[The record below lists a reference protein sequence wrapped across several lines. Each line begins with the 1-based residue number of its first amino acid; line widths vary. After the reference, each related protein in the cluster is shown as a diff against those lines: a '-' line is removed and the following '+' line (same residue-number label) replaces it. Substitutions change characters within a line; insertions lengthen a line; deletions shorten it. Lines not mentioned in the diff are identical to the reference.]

1 MIHKFR
7 WFDELTSLIIT
18 KWLTAPIS
26 SKYDSYLRMRSAAS
40 QCWAQLISCWEN
52 QDMVRRESSSSWSW
66 VSGGAGSSSRIIIIS
81 QLTCE
86 IPYFNVLR
94 DQLRS
99 TVVLMLFS
107 VSWLS
112 LLCCDVTCLKRD
124 SPSVSSDNKDDRNRH
139 VRERSLPDDQIWSW
153 WTVRKDHRLG
163 TWVQCEISSFW
174 ERKFLS

>member
-7 WFDELTSLIIT
+7 WFDELTSLMIT
-18 KWLTAPIS
+18 EWSTAPIS

-94 DQLRS
+94 YQLRS

-124 SPSVSSDNKDDRNRH
+124 SPSVSSDNKDDYNRH
-139 VRERSLPDDQIWSW
+139 MRESVVYLMIKYDHDGLLEKTTDLGLEFSVRFRHS
-153 WTVRKDHRLG
+153 
-163 TWVQCEISSFW
+163 
-174 ERKFLS
+174 